1 MLCASAS
8 DVDRDDR
15 SGRKAWRNSGSP
27 EPDNK
32 SADPERENSGS
43 KLQKSTL
50 SSNIGELTICV
61 VYFYFFLKW
70 IFTAYDWTISR
81 HQFANMCKN
90 NAVLKK
96 GKTDL
101 RGGRALLL
109 CDFIF

>member
-61 VYFYFFLKW
+61 VYFYFFFKW

-81 HQFANMCKN
+81 HQFANTY
-90 NAVLKK
+90 V
-96 GKTDL
+96 
-101 RGGRALLL
+101 
-109 CDFIF
+109 

>member
-61 VYFYFFLKW
+61 VYFYFFSNGFSQLM
-70 IFTAYDWTISR
+70 IGQYHGISSLIL
-81 HQFANMCKN
+81 MCKN
-90 NAVLKK
+90 NNKAVLKK
-96 GKTDL
+96 GKK
-101 RGGRALLL
+101 RFKGGRALAT
-109 CDFIF
+109 

>member
-61 VYFYFFLKW
+61 VYFYFFFKW
-70 IFTAYDWTISR
+70 IFTAYDWTIYHGISSLICVK
-81 HQFANMCKN
+81 MN
-90 NAVLKK
+90 NNTVLKK
-96 GKTDL
+96 GKN
-101 RGGRALLL
+101 RFKGGRALTT
-109 CDFIF
+109 